1 MKDKNC
7 DNGMQSYNK
16 INFFLNGKPCEY
28 DVAPGISTLDFLNK
42 ELFMYGTKCS
52 CNEGD
57 CGACTVVIASSFEG
71 TIQYQAINSCLYPA
85 VKLHGKHLITVEGL
99 GTPDDL
105 HPIQSM
111 LLEHH
116 GTQCGYCTPGFVMSM
131 FALFAMHTRPNRET
145 IMAALEGNLCRCTG
159 YQSILDAAEELA
171 DRYTPKEIVPSWCR
185 DIEPA
190 LFSFCGHAEV
200 NIKSSKSIHKTDNY
214 IVPKSVQELLEL
226 MNEYPES
233 TIIAGG
239 TDIMVQANIQRKRFD
254 CLIDVGEI
262 AELNYIRM
270 QKDGIHI
277 GAAVTYTQLMQSGI
291 VKTDLPSLVQMI
303 RLIASQQIRNF
314 GTLAGNVA
322 NASPVGD
329 SLPLL
334 LVYDAILVLES
345 LAGLRQVPIRE
356 YFVAYKQTALHRG
369 EIIREIIVPMPPRS
383 SIIQSIKSSKRKSV
397 DISAVSS
404 AIRLDIANGIVQKA
418 YLAFGGVAATP
429 MLSMK
434 FAGLVQGKTLD
445 MLKLDV
451 VAKSVLEEFS
461 PLSDVRGSSDYR
473 KQMVLNHLAQYEL
486 LLKEISN
493 G

>member
-1 MKDKNC
+1 M
-7 DNGMQSYNK
+7 
-16 INFFLNGKPCEY
+16 
-28 DVAPGISTLDFLNK
+28 
-42 ELFMYGTKCS
+42 LFRS
-52 CNEGD
+52 
-57 CGACTVVIASSFEG
+57 
-71 TIQYQAINSCLYPA
+71 
-85 VKLHGKHLITVEGL
+85 
-99 GTPDDL
+99 
-105 HPIQSM
+105 
-111 LLEHH
+111 
-116 GTQCGYCTPGFVMSM
+116 
-131 FALFAMHTRPNRET
+131 
-145 IMAALEGNLCRCTG
+145 
-159 YQSILDAAEELA
+159 
-171 DRYTPKEIVPSWCR
+171 
-185 DIEPA
+185 
-190 LFSFCGHAEV
+190 
-200 NIKSSKSIHKTDNY
+200 
-214 IVPKSVQELLEL
+214 
-226 MNEYPES
+226 
-233 TIIAGG
+233 
-239 TDIMVQANIQRKRFD
+239 ANIQRKRFD

-334 LVYDAILVLES
+334 LLYDAILVLES

-369 EIIREIIVPMPPRS
+369 EIIREIIVPLPQRS
-383 SIIQSIKSSKRKSV
+383 SFIQSIKSSKRKSV

-404 AIRLDIANGIVQKA
+404 AIRLDIANGTIQKA

-445 MLKLDV
+445 MLTLDV
-451 VAKSVLEEFS
+451 VAKNILEEFS